1 MDSSQP
7 VGAVAVSIGQR
18 LVIFLLLASVFVCAQ
33 NSTQEKTFS
42 APVSKVQAALKNLPG
57 GTSGPL
63 PILDGFIVPS
73 ARSLD
78 RYQRPYYQ
86 CTVRITPA
94 PSGGSQVRVTAKI
107 TAWNTDPAHSGYEVL
122 QSNGRLETDLLDRL
136 QSRLAPSSETQV
148 PSTASTPTSSKSGG
162 TASAKAATPEISA
175 PMPQFPG
182 SSASTMPS
190 TSSGTRDAALEQE
203 ATSLEELVQNQSHPT
218 NLIAVKQDQTP
229 VLQDPSSDAKVLFVA
244 SREDEFEVLDTNPEW
259 VHVRISGLSRGW
271 LRRTSVEMLDGSEST
286 VHSTPGSAAQ
296 EQESEKN
303 PSLSSSP
310 TSSTLFSVSGEEE
323 GSFPGDWAPLKGKNV
338 KIISVQQ
345 ARGTGRITSP
355 QDKMHFA
362 ETLLKSETAEKS
374 AAGLVLIF
382 DSEDGGMVA
391 ATRAVLDLWKNGSLS
406 EQAFWRQC
414 YLDPPEIL
422 GSAN

>member
-1 MDSSQP
+1 M
-7 VGAVAVSIGQR
+7 SIRQCC
-18 LVIFLLLASVFVCAQ
+18 VIFLLFASVLGYAQ

-57 GTSGPL
+57 GTSGAL
-63 PILDGFIVPS
+63 PILDGFIVS
-73 ARSLD
+73 GAHNLD
-78 RYQRPYYQ
+78 RYERPYYQ
-86 CTVRITPA
+86 CTVRVTPA

-107 TAWNTDPAHSGYEVL
+107 TAWKADPAHSGYEVL
-122 QSNGRLETDLLDRL
+122 QSNGRLESDLLDRL
-136 QSRLAPSSETQV
+136 QNRLATNSESSVT
-148 PSTASTPTSSKSGG
+148 STASPPTGSTSGG
-162 TASAKAATPEISA
+162 SASAKAAAPEISA
-175 PMPQFPG
+175 PMPQFHG
-182 SSASTMPS
+182 SSAATMPS
-190 TSSGTRDAALEQE
+190 PASGTQDTALEQE
-203 ATSLEELVQNQSHPT
+203 ARSLEELVQNQSHPT

-229 VLQDPSSDAKVLFVA
+229 VLQDPSSDAKVLFLA
-244 SREDEFEVLDTNPEW
+244 SGEDEFEVLDTNPGW

-271 LRRTSVEMLDGSEST
+271 LRRTSVEMLDGSEKVADSKA
-286 VHSTPGSAAQ
+286 GSAAQ
-296 EQESEKN
+296 EQEPGKN
-303 PSLSSSP
+303 PSLSSSL
-310 TSSTLFSVSGEEE
+310 TSSALFSVSGEEE

-362 ETLLKSETAEKS
+362 ESLLKTESAEKS

-382 DSEDGGMVA
+382 DSEDGGIVA
-391 ATRAVLDLWKNGSLS
+391 VTQAVLDLWRNGALS
-406 EQAFWRQC
+406 EQAFWKQC